1 MDTKISARFAGAPP
15 FILEAGYMNTLT
27 DNWKTTLAG
36 LLALAASLAPV
47 WAPANIATKIQT
59 SAAVFAA
66 SGLIASKDHDK

>member
-1 MDTKISARFAGAPP
+1 MGH
-15 FILEAGYMNTLT
+15 MNTLVN
-27 DNWKTTLAG
+27 NWKTTVAG

-47 WAPANIATKIQT
+47 WAPSTIATKIQA